1 MTSSREQW
9 KRWHP
14 IARGIAELLIARS
27 DPDLTDEELADVKQ
41 KIAKLLDKKELE
53 RAVRD
58 VLYLAAALE
67 HEGAT
72 GVALRLFE
80 IVETKPVIGAL
91 DRISHAR
98 AVDRM
103 EAMGQS
109 AKRFAEFSRAAEP
122 RPNAPAKKKSG
133 RTLTARDLRSLP
145 ILV

>member
-14 IARGIAELLIARS
+14 IARGIAELLIARA
-27 DPDLTDEELADVKQ
+27 DPDLTDEELADVREQ
-41 KIAKLLDKKELE
+41 IAKLFDKKELE

-72 GVALRLFE
+72 TVALRLFQV
-80 IVETKPVIGAL
+80 VETKPVIGAL
-91 DRISHAR
+91 DRLSHAR

-103 EAMGQS
+103 EAVGQS
-109 AKRFAEFSRAAEP
+109 AKRFAAFSRAAAP
-122 RPNAPAKKKSG
+122 RPNSQQKKKG
-133 RTLTARDLRSLP
+133 RLTTRDLRPLP